1 MIVNHLKQS
10 EKMTQQNHTEQSLFP
25 IGELSTR
32 TQVNTVTLRAW
43 ERRYGLLKPQRTA
56 KGHRLYNEA
65 DVECIE
71 KILSLVARGVPI
83 GKVKPLLSDDEFA
96 SLDIDD
102 SEKWQQMVSDL
113 LLAVQSFSV
122 TKLEHL
128 LQQSFANYPVPIC
141 RQRLIQP
148 MFAELALC
156 NDHGALLAFAES
168 ELMRYAL
175 LRLSTKRAKK
185 NTAQSVLLVS
195 GKNTP
200 VWPLATVALE
210 LADVKFNVQ
219 LFTSELTVAA
229 INSIAK
235 DYSRGYIVFYQDGL
249 WKAKEQAV
257 AATALAAN
265 ADLLMCGTAPML
277 ASLDEH
283 QVFADVS
290 NAVTQL
296 FEHKHNHTISEP
308 AQL

>member
-1 MIVNHLKQS
+1 
-10 EKMTQQNHTEQSLFP
+10 MTHQNDSEQSLFP
-25 IGELSTR
+25 IGELSSR

-71 KILSLVARGVPI
+71 RILSLVARGVPI
-83 GKVKPLLSDDEFA
+83 GKVKPLLSDDEAA

-113 LLAVQSFSV
+113 LLAVQSLSS

-168 ELMRYAL
+168 ELLRYAL
-175 LRLSTKRAKK
+175 LRLSTKSAKK
-185 NTAQSVLLVS
+185 NTAQKVLLVS

-210 LADVKFNVQ
+210 LADVRFSVQ
-219 LFTSELTVAA
+219 LFTGELTVAA
-229 INSIAK
+229 INSMAK
-235 DYSRGYIVFYQDGL
+235 RYSEGYIVFYQDGL

-257 AATALAAN
+257 AANALAAN

-277 ASLDEH
+277 ASLDEP

-290 NAVTQL
+290 NAASQL
-296 FEHKHNHTISEP
+296 QQYKNNHTITQPVQS
-308 AQL
+308 